1 MNLDAMYRNRF
12 QDNVMLERDKMW
24 KALCSEFFDKY
35 IHVEDDILDLAA
47 GYCDFINNIGESIR
61 EKNNCTRGRRIAV
74 DLNPDTKNHAAG
86 FVEVYHSGAEELSFI
101 KDGSIDAVFI
111 SNFFEHIPD
120 KEDILK
126 ILHECNR
133 ILVRGGR
140 MLILQP
146 NIKYVKEAY
155 WDFFDHYTP
164 ITDKSMCEAIE
175 SAGGFRIVKSIDRF
189 LPYTTKSRLPQS
201 AWLVALYCHV
211 PLAWKIMGRQMF
223 IVSEKI

>member
-1 MNLDAMYRNRF
+1 MNLDAMYKNRF

-47 GYCDFINNIGESIR
+47 GYCDFINNIGESIC
-61 EKNNCTRGRRIAV
+61 EKNNCMRGRRIAV

-133 ILVRGGR
+133 ILVRGG
-140 MLILQP
+140 
-146 NIKYVKEAY
+146 ADA
-155 WDFFDHYTP
+155 DFAAEYK
-164 ITDKSMCEAIE
+164 ICQR
-175 SAGGFRIVKSIDRF
+175 GLLGFF
-189 LPYTTKSRLPQS
+189 
-201 AWLVALYCHV
+201 
-211 PLAWKIMGRQMF
+211 
-223 IVSEKI
+223 